1 MKDHPNLF
9 SFSFFKKFPVHP
21 GATQVWRQHHRHTD
35 RQLPRQIAKNLVH
48 CAIHSSTSSSKRLPL
63 TSKSSSWISL
73 SKRFALSC
81 EEKVLFVNKTQIL
94 MYANEA
100 YNEPRVLC
108 INTNRPRLLWR
119 GRKMV
124 GVAVVVAREER
135 GKISERSSKAAREA
149 PRPAVFIR
157 SFSESR
163 ILFIVFIHSSLSL
176 PTIVCFFHIYGFYS
190 FTLKSR
196 ICREIFF
203 LKCCFT
209 WCEKSTASHAN
220 IVRSSRNCQLVEPS

>member
-1 MKDHPNLF
+1 
-9 SFSFFKKFPVHP
+9 
-21 GATQVWRQHHRHTD
+21 
-35 RQLPRQIAKNLVH
+35 
-48 CAIHSSTSSSKRLPL
+48 
-63 TSKSSSWISL
+63 
-73 SKRFALSC
+73 
-81 EEKVLFVNKTQIL
+81 

-176 PTIVCFFHIYGFYS
+176 PTIVCFFSYLRLLQSHPQVKNLSQI
-190 FTLKSR
+190 L
-196 ICREIFF
+196 F
-203 LKCCFT
+203 LKNAVSPDA
-209 WCEKSTASHAN
+209 KN
-220 IVRSSRNCQLVEPS
+220 LQLHTRT